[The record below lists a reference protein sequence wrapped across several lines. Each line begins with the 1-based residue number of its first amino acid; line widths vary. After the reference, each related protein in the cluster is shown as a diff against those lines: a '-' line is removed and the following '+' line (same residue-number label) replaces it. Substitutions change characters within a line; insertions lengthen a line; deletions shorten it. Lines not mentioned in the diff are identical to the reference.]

1 MPSNLVHGRSVRL
14 GEDNLDSDKESRIV
28 RHSAGFNGTQTMANQ
43 PSLAIGIDVS
53 EIKFIKDIKDNPK
66 IPEYL
71 DTVLELDHPIKK
83 DPPYLITK
91 QDVDSILDYE
101 NSIGSK
107 EFNIL
112 TAKDMA
118 FMIYREKTDRHND
131 KKSD

>member
-1 MPSNLVHGRSVRL
+1 MPSNLVHGRSVTL
-14 GEDNLDSDKESRIV
+14 GEGNLDSDKESRIV

-53 EIKFIKDIKDNPK
+53 EIKFIKDIKDIPK
-66 IPEYL
+66 IPEYS
-71 DTVLELDHPIKK
+71 DTVLELDRPIKK

-107 EFNIL
+107 
-112 TAKDMA
+112 
-118 FMIYREKTDRHND
+118 
-131 KKSD
+131 